1 MSNDE
6 SKLREIKLHKSRL
19 FELEAQLVEEVA
31 FCRNVRVLAR
41 ALSDVARWQWPEFI
55 HRMDPKGTIYNELL
69 NYDQQEQWKLLEIH
83 LFKDFSGPDAR
94 ERKNF
99 VNDSFSAE
107 PDIFRFLVEIAR
119 NLLDGMERFAKAHRT
134 RFVYHP
140 WEYRDDILDLVG
152 LPNPARRAKIWPP
165 SEREKE
171 PDWDQVK
178 WKEDYH
184 DLLAKWKLLIDQ
196 DWERLKKCTA
206 LKADIDGLQSLLSE
220 TAAMDT
226 KGDLSNLTPEEMRI
240 GKCQVLIQK
249 SFLHAAESL
258 MNMQQKHLS
267 GGV

>member
-19 FELEAQLVEEVA
+19 FELEAQVDEEVA

-41 ALSDVARWQWPEFI
+41 ALSDVARGEWVELV
-55 HRMDPKGTIYNELL
+55 HRMGLEGTIYNELL
-69 NYDQQEQWKLLEIH
+69 NSNQKEQWRLLQVH
-83 LFKDFSGPDAR
+83 LSKNILCPDAR
-94 ERKNF
+94 ERETFYEAAEADNF
-99 VNDSFSAE
+99 K
-107 PDIFRFLVEIAR
+107 FLVEIAR
-119 NLLDGMERFAKAHRT
+119 NLLDGMEGSAQGQCT
-134 RFVYHP
+134 RVVYPP
-140 WEYRDDILDLVG
+140 WEYRDNILDLMDIM
-152 LPNPARRAKIWPP
+152 NPARRAKIWPP